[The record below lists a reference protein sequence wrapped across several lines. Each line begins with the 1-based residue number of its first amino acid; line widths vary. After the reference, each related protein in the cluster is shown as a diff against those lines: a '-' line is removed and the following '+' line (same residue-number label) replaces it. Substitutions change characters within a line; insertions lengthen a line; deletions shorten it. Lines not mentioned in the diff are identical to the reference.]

1 MPGGYNQ
8 CVNESQGKFPLETI
22 LAHRVVPVLVIK
34 NASDARAVGE
44 ALVEGGLPV
53 VEVTLRTTASWS
65 AVNEL
70 KKIDGLIVGVGSVK
84 TPEDISRAKDE
95 GLAFAVSPGLLA
107 SVAEMAEKRQLSYLP
122 GVSSPSEIMLALSL
136 GFSVVKWF
144 PAEALGGI
152 SSLKAIAS
160 PFPDLRFV
168 PTGGVNQT
176 NMSSYLQ
183 EKFVA
188 AIGGSWMVSAAL
200 VESQNRTEM
209 ASVTKSAIEAAALVG
224 K

>member
-1 MPGGYNQ
+1 
-8 CVNESQGKFPLETI
+8 VTETQGKFPIANI

-53 VEVTLRTTASWS
+53 VEVTLRTPASWD
-65 AVNEL
+65 AVQEL

-84 TPEDISRAKDE
+84 TPDDIARAKDE

-107 SVAEMAEKRQLSYLP
+107 PIADMAEKRQLSYLP
-122 GVSSPSEIMLALSL
+122 GVSTPSEVMLALSL

-152 SSLKAIAS
+152 SSLKAIAA
-160 PFPDLRFV
+160 PFPDLKFV
-168 PTGGVNQT
+168 PTGGVNQN

-188 AIGGSWMVSAAL
+188 GIGGSWMVSASL
-200 VESQNRTEM
+200 VESQNRAEM
-209 ASVTKSAIEAAALVG
+209 SALTAAAIASAAQIG

>member
-1 MPGGYNQ
+1 MT
-8 CVNESQGKFPLETI
+8 ESQGKFPLETI

-34 NASDARAVGE
+34 DALDARAVGE
-44 ALVEGGLPV
+44 ALVEGELPV
-53 VEVTLRTTASWS
+53 VEVTLRTSASWS

-84 TPEDISRAKDE
+84 SPEDIVRAKDE

-107 SVAEMAEKRQLSYLP
+107 SVAEMAEKHQLSYLP

-152 SSLKAIAS
+152 SSLKAIAA

-176 NMSSYLQ
+176 NMGSYLQ

-200 VESQNRTEM
+200 VESQNKTEM
-209 ASVTKSAIEAAALVG
+209 ASVTKSAIEAAALFG